1 MRLNAQGLV
10 SNAIETVE
18 VTSLACDL
26 GQPALAIIFKAFN
39 DGRGFTL
46 ATRLRKAGYRGR
58 LVAEGHLIPDQFAY
72 ALSCGFDEL
81 EVSEKIP
88 VAQWVDQ
95 LARRGVSYQTGTY
108 GQNILSA
115 RHLLLESHG

>member
-10 SNAIETVE
+10 SNAIEAIE

-26 GQPALAIIFKAFN
+26 GQPALAIVFPAFN

-46 ATRLRKAGYRGR
+46 AMRLRKAGFKGR
-58 LVAEGHLIPDQFAY
+58 LIAKGHLIPDQFAY

-81 EVSEKIP
+81 EVSEKIS
-88 VAQWVDQ
+88 VSQWISQ
-95 LARRGVSYQTGTY
+95 LARRGVSYQTGSY
-108 GQNILSA
+108 GQNILTA
-115 RHLLLESHG
+115 RHG

>member
-1 MRLNAQGLV
+1 MRLNAQGL
-10 SNAIETVE
+10 IENPILAE
-18 VTSLACDL
+18 DVTSLACDL
-26 GQPALAIIFKAFN
+26 WQPALSIAFPAFN

-58 LVAEGHLIPDQFAY
+58 LIAKGHLIPDQFAY

-81 EVSEKIP
+81 EVSDKIP
-88 VAQWVDQ
+88 VSQWVDQ
-95 LARRGVSYQTGTY
+95 LSRRGVAYQTGTY